1 METFFK
7 YFKSMKHF
15 CFLIFCILVL
25 VLVFSCKTNL
35 KPYSA
40 EQLSMVQKNITP
52 KFVFNSSDILY
63 VNDAS
68 GNLELWKLSKSRKPQ
83 QISTLK
89 QKISDLQIARD
100 GTYGVFAVDSGGNER
115 YDIYRYNISNGTI
128 SRLTRTSKISET
140 GYQISP
146 NGSQIAIEA
155 DPEIPFRPQ
164 IFLYDIKMASLKQ
177 LTNGDLPV
185 FQPVWS
191 NDGMSIAAIRSGDFQ
206 YGELLIVNLNT
217 LRIDTI
223 KPPSNNKMLQPVY
236 FSPDDKSVLCI
247 TENDKG
253 YRQLTVVDNKTHKL
267 QFIGPDKWNVLE
279 AVWNKNSGIFF
290 TQNVSGRTGIYHMQ
304 GPESKLN
311 EVVPPSGFISGLN
324 INEEGTKILFSK
336 EDGIHPQEICQLDT
350 KTNDVQQLTNSLP
363 TGINPNRLSRAE
375 PFTIKS
381 FDNTTIE
388 GFLYKPIANSK
399 IPVPA
404 VINVHGGPTAQDVD
418 GFDAMTQSLTQVG
431 FVVLKINYRGSSGYG
446 KEFEDMNNKDWG
458 GGDRKDIRAVAEY
471 YINQGLIDKRKVG
484 ITGGSYGGFMTYIA
498 LTMDSDFYAAG
509 APAYGM
515 VDLILD
521 YNLCKDRFGLWYEGE
536 MGNPKTD
543 SLLFAERSPIN
554 FINRIKVPLIVFQ
567 GRNDTNVPKWESD
580 LFVAKLKSL
589 NRPVDY
595 IVYPDEG
602 HGFTRRVNI
611 IDRIQKTVYF
621 FQQHLEDY
629 QE

>member
-1 METFFK
+1 METFFNC
-7 YFKSMKHF
+7 FKNTKHF
-15 CFLIFCILVL
+15 SFLIVCILVL
-25 VLVFSCKTNL
+25 ELFFSCKSSL

-63 VNDAS
+63 VNDSS
-68 GNLELWKLSKSRKPQ
+68 GNLELWKLPKSRKPQ

-115 YDIYRYNISNGTI
+115 YDIYRYDISNRTI
-128 SRLTRTSKISET
+128 SRLTRSSKISES

-164 IFLYDIKMASLKQ
+164 LFIYDIKKASLKQ
-177 LTNGDLPV
+177 LTHGDLPV
-185 FQPVWS
+185 FQPIWS
-191 NDGMSIAAIRSGDFQ
+191 NDGLSIAAIRSGDYQ
-206 YGELLIVNLNT
+206 YGELLIVNLNN

-223 KPPSNNKMLQPVY
+223 KPLSNNKMLQPIC

-253 YRQLTVVDNKTHKL
+253 YRQLTIVDYKTHKL
-267 QFIGPDKWNVLE
+267 QFIGPNKWNVLE

-304 GPESKLN
+304 GPESKFN
-311 EVVPPSGFISGLN
+311 EVVTPGGFMSGLN

-336 EDGIHPQEICQLDT
+336 EDGIHPQEICLLET

-363 TGINPNRLSRAE
+363 IGINPNRLSRAE
-375 PFTIKS
+375 PFAIKS

-399 IPVPA
+399 KPFSA
-404 VINVHGGPTAQDVD
+404 VINVHGGPTGQDVD

-431 FVVLKINYRGSSGYG
+431 FVVLRINYRGSSGYG
-446 KEFEDMNNKDWG
+446 KEFEDLNNKDWG

-471 YINQGLIDKRKVG
+471 FINQGLIDKRKVG

-509 APAYGM
+509 APSYGM

-554 FINRIKVPLIVFQ
+554 FINRIKVPMIVFQ
-567 GRNDTNVPKWESD
+567 GTNDTNVPKWESD
-580 LFVAKLKSL
+580 LFVNKLKFL
-589 NRPVDY
+589 NRSVDY

-611 IDRIQKTVYF
+611 NDKIQKTVYF
-621 FQQHLEDY
+621 FQQHL
-629 QE
+629 